1 MLFSHSR
8 LDPGLAVLKVY
19 KQKQIEKTPKNTC
32 KKSVRPM
39 LEGLDIGV
47 KWRAYSYSNREREGE
62 REKER
67 ERQRQRQ
74 RVTKYF
80 QEPQNR
86 KCYTKVLTHAEL
98 RQLLSSQIFRTV

>member
-19 KQKQIEKTPKNTC
+19 KQKQIEITPKNTC

-47 KWRAYSYSNREREGE
+47 KSRAYS
-62 REKER
+62 
-67 ERQRQRQ
+67 
-74 RVTKYF
+74 
-80 QEPQNR
+80 
-86 KCYTKVLTHAEL
+86 
-98 RQLLSSQIFRTV
+98 